1 MQQRTLVNND
11 RGCSSVRSS
20 PEPPRSARSDWIAQR
35 SPAATLLAQRCG
47 EGEAPAREPETKP
60 AYAVEIEVERP
71 EGTPESGEEELISIE
86 GEEEIAWEEE
96 EGANLEAQ
104 EDPSD
109 RAAGHP

>member
-1 MQQRTLVNND
+1 LFEREKFAGTASL
-11 RGCSSVRSS
+11 RSVGLD
-20 PEPPRSARSDWIAQR
+20 SAKISGGD
-35 SPAATLLAQRCG
+35 
-47 EGEAPAREPETKP
+47 PARPTLRRGRGPRARAGDE
-60 AYAVEIEVERP
+60 ARVCVEIEVERP